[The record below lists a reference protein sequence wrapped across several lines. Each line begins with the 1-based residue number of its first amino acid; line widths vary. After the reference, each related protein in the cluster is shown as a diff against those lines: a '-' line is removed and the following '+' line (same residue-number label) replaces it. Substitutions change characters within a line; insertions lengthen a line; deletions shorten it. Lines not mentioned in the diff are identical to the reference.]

1 MSLSLTLEDM
11 LMFSTLEMNMKL
23 LKIAVLCSLILV
35 ANSCTVLG
43 FATDMAVLSV
53 LHDADN
59 VDINNEELFFT
70 IEGLEQDAKLITTL
84 VTQLLISKEGFNPLF
99 EKKSLSTTLTCE
111 NVVDGK
117 QQCFP
122 PEYYKGMYIEYS
134 ASKVDEI
141 KSPKD

>member
-1 MSLSLTLEDM
+1 M
-11 LMFSTLEMNMKL
+11 LMFSTLEINMKFV
-23 LKIAVLCSLILV
+23 KIAVLCSLILI

-43 FATDMAVLSV
+43 FATDMALLSV
-53 LHDADN
+53 LHDGDNGDN
-59 VDINNEELFFT
+59 VDASKEKLFFT

-84 VTQLLISKEGFNPLF
+84 VTQLPVSKEGFKPLF
-99 EKKSLSTTLTCE
+99 EKKSLATTLTCK

-122 PEYYKGMYIEYS
+122 PEYYKDMYIEDH
-134 ASKVDEI
+134 ASKEDEI